1 MKNRILIISVL
12 SVLSFVGCLDDKTN
26 LDYKDVILPDSVIV
40 TNVANQQKFY
50 FDEESAKTFKV
61 TSGEELQLDVEVKY
75 RGDDELTY
83 EWRFDGKVV
92 SREQNLRYVC
102 TEEAQAMLL
111 IYRKR
116 AGNATVY
123 QFMVNIRAPFNTG
136 VVVLGKKDGKTELD
150 FIERYWEKK
159 TVELD
164 GRVYNNFSV
173 TEYIPHENVYPLY
186 NDNEELGANPI
197 MITRYGK
204 QYYALQILDKDWRS
218 SVAINSS
225 DMKKIVSMKDEFV
238 GDPDNLKPVNFV
250 RVGATSLLLDESG
263 KIYTR
268 VNYDDGNP
276 NTGRFITEPL
286 VFDDPYDVPD
296 KGSEVIKAQ
305 YIEAKDQLAVIYEK
319 EKKRFLAMTASTGSY
334 QSIDYSVIYDLS
346 RPSNAGNLPKGYIDM
361 NNFDKEVI
369 AILFH
374 ESFWNDNVY
383 VLYKDG
389 GDYYIQAAGIKT
401 DVYGSV
407 HRITYTAV
415 SNVKLP
421 ADAAGLIEQGKGL
434 LKLAMDDSYNDFLY
448 VGAGKAL
455 YSMSM
460 EGTSIKQIYAF
471 EEEGNMTDFV
481 ITATWRGEGYNA
493 AQRYFNGQVFA
504 AAFDNGDCRVIK
516 LYADPQKPGEI
527 QKKYWY
533 NKRFD
538 GGVVSLY
545 YY

>member
-61 TSGEELQLDVEVKY
+61 TSGEELQL
-75 RGDDELTY
+75 DDELTY

-218 SVAINSS
+218 SVAIKSS

-238 GDPDNLKPVNFV
+238 GDPGNLKPVNFV

-286 VFDDPYDVPD
+286 VLTGDQVSPAFCERYKPLCELLVELTPH
-296 KGSEVIKAQ
+296 KSTRLPLFGS
-305 YIEAKDQLAVIYEK
+305 
-319 EKKRFLAMTASTGSY
+319 
-334 QSIDYSVIYDLS
+334 
-346 RPSNAGNLPKGYIDM
+346 
-361 NNFDKEVI
+361 I
-369 AILFH
+369 AIEVAPSEPSPIVDCFQL
-374 ESFWNDNVY
+374 
-383 VLYKDG
+383 
-389 GDYYIQAAGIKT
+389 
-401 DVYGSV
+401 
-407 HRITYTAV
+407 
-415 SNVKLP
+415 LP
-421 ADAAGLIEQGKGL
+421 PSTE
-434 LKLAMDDSYNDFLY
+434 
-448 VGAGKAL
+448 
-455 YSMSM
+455 
-460 EGTSIKQIYAF
+460 
-471 EEEGNMTDFV
+471 
-481 ITATWRGEGYNA
+481 R
-493 AQRYFNGQVFA
+493 
-504 AAFDNGDCRVIK
+504 
-516 LYADPQKPGEI
+516 
-527 QKKYWY
+527 
-533 NKRFD
+533 
-538 GGVVSLY
+538 
-545 YY
+545 